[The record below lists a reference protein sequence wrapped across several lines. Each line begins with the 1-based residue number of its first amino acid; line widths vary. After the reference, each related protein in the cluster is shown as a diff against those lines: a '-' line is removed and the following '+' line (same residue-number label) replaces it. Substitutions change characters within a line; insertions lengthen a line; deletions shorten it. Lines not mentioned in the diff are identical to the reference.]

1 MRKIS
6 VMLIALMAL
15 LAISCNDD
23 PNKDITS
30 SESAPGSIE
39 ITLGTETARTILPE
53 MPEPDIFEITLS
65 GNGLDSAITKSTA
78 SEDGSIIF
86 EDLRPGTYTVTAA
99 GKVDDLVVLRNK
111 EDYQITVQPGDVS
124 ECHVILSLST
134 SGAGRIMVEITWDK
148 DAVSGPLRDAIDNDS
163 LGFLAWNM
171 DEDKAFAGDEIHWVD
186 DTASGSYLYESLS
199 APSTAGTEVT
209 FRIYTE
215 VNGEAK
221 RFATTFPTIV
231 QVYENLMSVPD
242 ASEIGNFHISEYEA
256 YLDNVTDASYRLSET
271 SPETEIIVE
280 WMNPV
285 FSDDIYPLSVELTLS
300 DENGETRTETEE
312 VLSSSALTGSHTFS
326 GLSKD
331 HIYSIAF
338 RVTGA
343 AGYSDE
349 ETLITGARTKT
360 PVSGIQITGI
370 EGSYVAGN
378 SVEVGAVITPDNATY
393 KGYTVVADGA
403 EVNGH
408 TVRFPSFG
416 DYTITVISED
426 DEDITSKATATVRL
440 SKPENVKAEAA
451 ENGIKL
457 KWSGSE
463 GADSFTIGR
472 SPAFTSGNTVTI
484 GSTWEYI
491 DTDVVSGTEYAYTIK
506 ASSSKGVKFDSDT
519 SDTAS
524 FTTEPADITISIEDI
539 ARPEFSLDLGN
550 RYIVRGNE
558 ESSFTIAAPSSVS
571 GASYSWKLNGKE
583 ISTKS
588 DVIISGT
595 AEGLRKTGDES
606 INTLMLAVTL
616 DGRKYSTTDMFWSV
630 SEDPGKITL
639 TDAGNDSTVYYISED
654 DRSEAISVSFA
665 NDPSYAPAIEWS
677 SSDPEVIA
685 VDQDGTITAIKDGS
699 ADITASVIST
709 GETATISVKSHI
721 QASDL
726 TLSEPLHD
734 ILIIKKTGV
743 DVIDEYSALTLT
755 AEAAPANGIAAT
767 DSIVWESSDPEVA
780 TVNNGTLT
788 LLKGGSVTIT
798 ASIDGIEKSRDLEI
812 IDFDVYRA
820 DQSEPITNTTSKFTA
835 GSGFTPKEYDI
846 NYETGNANIT
856 PIDFLN
862 ANNISTTWSFSDG
875 ETSAGI
881 WGSSIS
887 VTGNDTTGQLRF
899 DGFLGTKTINICF
912 SNAEQKITTISFSA
926 EGIV

>member
-23 PNKDITS
+23 PNKDIAS

-148 DAVSGPLRDAIDNDS
+148 DAVSGPLRDAIDNGS

-231 QVYENLMSVPD
+231 QVYENLTSVPD

-285 FSDDIYPLSVELTLS
+285 FSADIYPLYVKLTLE
-300 DENGETRTETEE
+300 DETGAAADTADVE
-312 VLSSSALTGSHTFS
+312 VCSSADLTGSHTFS

-331 HIYSIAF
+331 HIYSISF

-393 KGYTVVADGA
+393 KGYAVVADGA
-403 EVNGH
+403 EVDGH
-408 TVRFPSFG
+408 TVHFPTFG

-550 RYIVRGNE
+550 RYIVNGDE
-558 ESSFTIAAPSSVS
+558 ESSFTVAAPSSVS
-571 GASYSWKLNGKE
+571 GTAYSWKLNGKE

-755 AEAAPANGIAAT
+755 AEAAPANGLAAT
-767 DSIVWESSDPEVA
+767 DPVIWESSDPEVA

-798 ASIDGIEKSRDLEI
+798 ATIDGIEKSRDLEI

-820 DQSEPITNTTSKFTA
+820 DQSEPITGKSLVFVGA
-835 GSGFTPKEYDI
+835 GFSGNDYNLRI
-846 NYETGNANIT
+846 ETGNNIKPANSLDWTTEWIFSNGKVSQGT
-856 PIDFLN
+856 PG
-862 ANNISTTWSFSDG
+862 ISV
-875 ETSAGI
+875 
-881 WGSSIS
+881 SIS
-887 VTGNDTTGQLRF
+887 GSGYTAVHNRQANGDSVTIETRVF
-899 DGFLGTKTINICF
+899 DE
-912 SNAEQKITTISFSA
+912 SSKIATISFTSTPS
-926 EGIV
+926 